1 MGNSE
6 RRERIRSARTFLF
19 VPADK
24 PLLIQKAL
32 GAATDAVIIDLEDAV
47 RPENK
52 QAARSALEITS
63 RSEGQPLIFLR
74 INAFGTAEFDDD
86 VRKSLELDVD
96 GVVIPKFVPG
106 ESAMAINS
114 QIQLLESGAGY
125 QGSLSAIGL
134 VESTAGI
141 LALLNTSNFPDRI
154 ERLAFGGADLYA
166 DLGVSYKASGPN
178 TDLAMAALVLA
189 SAHSKLAAPL
199 DTPHFSLDDDAG
211 LADRS
216 RFASNMGFGGK
227 LCIHPKQLE
236 IVNEIFSN
244 STNDQA
250 WAKRVMQ
257 SWEDKNQSSGAIVV
271 DGELVDEAMIK
282 RARQILGLL

>member
-1 MGNSE
+1 MESAK
-6 RRERIRSARTFLF
+6 RRERIRGARTFLF

-52 QAARSALEITS
+52 QAARNSLEIS
-63 RSEGQPLIFLR
+63 SDSSDRPLIFLR
-74 INAFGTAEFDDD
+74 INAFGTSEFEAD
-86 VRKSLELDVD
+86 VRKALELGVD

-106 ESAMAINS
+106 ESALAADQ
-114 QIQLLESGAGY
+114 QIKLLESNLAY
-125 QGSLSAIGL
+125 QDCLSAIGL

-141 LALLNTSNFPDRI
+141 LALLNTPNFPLRI

-271 DGELVDEAMIK
+271 DGQLIDEAMIK